1 VGIGVAHRLAVRR
14 LVLSLLLV
22 SGCISSR
29 GRVNVAAT
37 TGVWGGAMIVGG
49 AALGAGVCEP
59 SDEQCDRVEH
69 DYAASAALIVGGV
82 ALLGLAWLVHHKTDD

>member
-1 VGIGVAHRLAVRR
+1 MRGVL
-14 LVLSLLLV
+14 LCLLLV
-22 SGCISSR
+22 SGCISSN

-49 AALGAGVCEP
+49 ASLGAGRCEP

-69 DYAASAALIVGGV
+69 DPAAAAALIVGGV
-82 ALLGLAWLVHHKTDD
+82 ALLGFAWLIHHKSY